1 LRLCQ
6 ILEKFEDKK
15 GDKSEAINLRRKENT
30 MTKTKKTKKKTMV
43 NKTLHRKLK
52 DCSNNNPT
60 KI

>member
-1 LRLCQ
+1 M
-6 ILEKFEDKK
+6 
-15 GDKSEAINLRRKENT
+15 A
-30 MTKTKKTKKKTMV
+30 KTKKTKKKPMV